1 MTDAA
6 GAASAARRVRLEPL
20 WVRVDRNRAK
30 LATFVVAFIGGS
42 ATLLTAALVALP
54 GWLLGWGADQ
64 IDLVSWSDWFN
75 AYPWVVAGAFS
86 LVLASGVLIA
96 AVQLANA
103 HDWVRNRFAGRPFGP
118 DDDRRFVSAVEDM
131 SIAAGLAAPPE
142 LMVLASG
149 AVNAMAVGTTRSRP
163 LIGVTEGFLAQLT
176 EEEQRAVVATLIA
189 RICAGDILFG
199 TALAALMGP
208 IRAIRESRKGAK
220 AVAAGTGGCLA
231 DGCTS
236 GCGDVGGCLDV
247 GDGCSGCA
255 DLGDDGLAGCAGG
268 IVIVVF
274 VAAVAA
280 LTYAAV
286 VAAAWIVTLWGR
298 ALHRTS
304 YEKADAEGML
314 LLKDPAPMLSAL
326 DKIVR
331 ATTGVGDGDPSYD
344 GIFYAPTS
352 GTTRVEPDERRRF
365 ERLREV
371 LGTEGLARTLGAPTL
386 EQAPAESADSQS
398 E

>member
-1 MTDAA
+1 MPTATV
-6 GAASAARRVRLEPL
+6 GENRVRLEPL
-20 WVRVDRNRAK
+20 WLRVDRNRTK
-30 LATFVVAFIGGS
+30 LAMFVVAFIGGS
-42 ATLLTAALVALP
+42 AVLLTASLVALP

-64 IDLVSWSDWFN
+64 IDLVSWSDWFGT
-75 AYPWVVAGAFS
+75 YPWVVAGSFA
-86 LVLASGVLIA
+86 LVLAVGAFIA

-103 HDWVRNRFAGRPFGP
+103 HDWVRNRFEGRPYGP
-118 DDDRRFVSAVEDM
+118 DDDPKLARAVEDM

-142 LMVLASG
+142 LMVLAASSI
-149 AVNAMAVGTTRSRP
+149 NAMAVGTTRKRP
-163 LIGVTEGFLAQLT
+163 AIGVTEGFLAQLS
-176 EEEQRAVVATLIA
+176 EDEQRAVVATLIA
-189 RICAGDILFG
+189 RICAGDILFS

-231 DGCTS
+231 DGASS
-236 GCGDVGGCLDV
+236 GCGDVGGCADV

-268 IVIVVF
+268 IAIVLF
-274 VAAVAA
+274 LALVAA

-286 VAAAWIVTLWGR
+286 VTAAWIVTLWGR

-314 LLKDPAPMLSAL
+314 LLKDPKPMLSAL
-326 DKIVR
+326 RKVVET
-331 ATTGVGDGDPSYD
+331 TTGVGDGDPSYD

-352 GTTRVEPDERRRF
+352 GTTKIEPDERRRF

-371 LGTEGLARTLGAPTL
+371 LGTEGLAANLPDR
-386 EQAPAESADSQS
+386 
-398 E
+398 